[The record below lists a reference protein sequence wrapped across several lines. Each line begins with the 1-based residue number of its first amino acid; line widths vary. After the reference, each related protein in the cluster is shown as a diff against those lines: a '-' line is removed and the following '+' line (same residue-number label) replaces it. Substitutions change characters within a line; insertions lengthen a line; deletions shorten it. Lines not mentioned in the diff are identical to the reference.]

1 MFTKPLYLIAFLG
14 VLTTAQEIPAGVS
27 SSLGAINPTALSS
40 AASVLSASSASV
52 ASAKATSTGGANA
65 HGEWCARFLLAGAVH
80 RKSKYEYLG
89 LRNLT

>member
-1 MFTKPLYLIAFLG
+1 MFTESLYLIAFLS

-27 SSLGAINPTALSS
+27 SSLDAINPTALLS

-65 HGEWCARFLLAGAVH
+65 HGE
-80 RKSKYEYLG
+80 
-89 LRNLT
+89 